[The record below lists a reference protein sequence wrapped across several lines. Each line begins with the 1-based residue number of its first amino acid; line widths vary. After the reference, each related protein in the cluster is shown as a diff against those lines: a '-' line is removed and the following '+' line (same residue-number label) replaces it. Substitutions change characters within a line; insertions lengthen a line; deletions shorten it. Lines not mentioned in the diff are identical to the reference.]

1 MNCLNQIIVEGNI
14 VREPELKSLPSGAAS
29 CTLPIAVNRKYKTGD
44 GSYEEDVSYF
54 DVDTFGGLAEV
65 CVKWCPKGRGI
76 RVVGRLKQNRWKDD
90 AGKSHSRVKIIAEHI
105 EFKPFLKK
113 NTDGSIAQQNGKDD
127 SPKSADLETTPTS
140 KKKKLAML
148 AEAAAAAQ
156 HEQEANDIPVF

>member
-1 MNCLNQIIVEGNI
+1 M
-14 VREPELKSLPSGAAS
+14 
-29 CTLPIAVNRKYKTGD
+29 
-44 GSYEEDVSYF
+44 
-54 DVDTFGGLAEV
+54 

-113 NTDGSIAQQNGKDD
+113 NPDGSIAQQNGKDD

>member
-1 MNCLNQIIVEGNI
+1 MNSLNQIIVEGNI

-113 NTDGSIAQQNGKDD
+113 NPDGSIAQQNGKDD

>member
-113 NTDGSIAQQNGKDD
+113 NPDGSIAQQNGKDD